1 MANCATCQ
9 GLLVPDDD
17 ELKCSSCGRRAPAPA
32 KVAGVSNGA
41 GGLVIPLEIRP
52 TSLEELW
59 SALGMAEGKT
69 GVQLL
74 VDQGLTKGKARLMA
88 KGETVYPGVFA
99 RLLKEHGITAKDAVA
114 LMGEPEAPR
123 ARRARQNKD
132 GG

>member
-1 MANCATCQ
+1 MAQCGTCN

-17 ELKCSSCGRRAPAPA
+17 EMKCSSCGRRAPAPQ
-32 KVAGVSNGA
+32 VAGASNGT

-74 VDQGLTKGKARLMA
+74 VDQGLTKGKARIMA
-88 KGETVYPGVFA
+88 KGEAVYPGVFA
-99 RLLKEHGITAKDAVA
+99 RLLKEHGITAKDAVG

-123 ARRARQNKD
+123 ARRTTRNKD